1 MGERLLLWAFRMA
14 WRWLPRV
21 PEAIAHQAASWI
33 ADLVWLRNGPGIQQL
48 QRNLGRVTVQSGE
61 PLRLLVREAIRKYA
75 HYWQVLFQLSGWPV
89 ERIQRHVVFHNLE
102 RVEAEIAR
110 GKGVILAATHSGNWD
125 LAGIAVARRLGPI
138 LTVAERLRPEGLFN
152 EFMRHRESYGIQI
165 LPHRGGPR
173 PPLDALEERLR
184 DGGLVALVS
193 DRDLSRR
200 GVDVSFFDAPARMA
214 AGPAMLALT
223 TGAALVP
230 CAQWVSGD
238 EVHVLAHEP
247 MEISPDATVES
258 VTQRLAD
265 VYARDIAAHPADWHM
280 LQVVWREDM
289 RS

>member
-21 PEAIAHQAASWI
+21 PESIAHQAASWI

>member
-33 ADLVWLRNGPGIQQL
+33 ADLVWLRNGPGIRQL

-61 PLRLLVREAIRKYA
+61 PLRFLVREAIRKYA

>member
-33 ADLVWLRNGPGIQQL
+33 ADLVWLRNGPGIRQL

-289 RS
+289 RF

>member
-21 PEAIAHQAASWI
+21 PEAIAHRAATWI
-33 ADLVWLRNGPGIQQL
+33 ADLVWLRNGPGIRQL

>member
-21 PEAIAHQAASWI
+21 PESIAHQAASWI

-289 RS
+289 RF